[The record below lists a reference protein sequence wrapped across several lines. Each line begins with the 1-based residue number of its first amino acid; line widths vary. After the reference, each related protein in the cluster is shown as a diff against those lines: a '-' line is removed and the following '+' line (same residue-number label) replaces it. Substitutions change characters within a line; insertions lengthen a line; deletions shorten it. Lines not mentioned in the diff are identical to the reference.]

1 MPVCHVHFLFGKMP
15 IHIFCCYCLV
25 TKSCLALCFSM
36 NYSSA
41 VPSVRGISQARILKW
56 VVIFFSRGSS
66 QCRDEPT
73 SPALVGGFLPLSLQG
88 RLIQT
93 FCSFSNWIV
102 CCFDVELY
110 KLFMY
115 IGYESLIGHTIS
127 KYLLDNSWLPVCV
140 LGGAMLEWMSWRYKL
155 LGIR

>member
-1 MPVCHVHFLFGKMP
+1 MEITLCNLCDNFLIFSSVQFISVAQLCLTLCDPMNCSLPGSSVH
-15 IHIFCCYCLV
+15 
-25 TKSCLALCFSM
+25 
-36 NYSSA
+36 
-41 VPSVRGISQARILKW
+41 GISQARILEW

-73 SPALVGGFLPLSLQG
+73 SPALVGGFLPLSLQV
-88 RLIQT
+88 RLILT